1 MAWDDAR
8 TGSRAP
14 SMWKFTRLTLLA
26 EDQLENGFVC
36 VVSAPKPPLQSLPQK
51 NSKVGLVRRKTLVTA
66 EVFV

>member
-1 MAWDDAR
+1 
-8 TGSRAP
+8 
-14 SMWKFTRLTLLA
+14 MWKFTRLTLLA

-36 VVSAPKPPLQSLPQK
+36 VVSAPKPPLKSLPQK